1 MGLWLQAGVGSLS
14 HTSVLGGGSW
24 SQSGKLK
31 ACGVF
36 AQSALHKERGRGSR
50 DGRAKASRQCQRPGE
65 ARGHPG
71 LKNFGWRPILLTFQ
85 FWTPDPVV
93 QRE

>member
-65 ARGHPG
+65 ARRGQGAPRAQK
-71 LKNFGWRPILLTFQ
+71 LWMETNPPDISIL
-85 FWTPDPVV
+85 DP
-93 QRE
+93 